1 MFTRILV
8 PLDGSLRAERSLPV
22 AARLSHSSGATV
34 ILARIVELPA
44 PFGPGSSSLGGAE
57 SAMAEERE
65 AVTRYLEEVAQRAE
79 LAGVATQVE
88 IAVAAAVAPALLDV
102 IQSAN
107 ADLVVI
113 CSHGHTGFTRWR
125 LGSVAQKI
133 ARHATVPTLVLR
145 AEGTNLAR
153 DSASASQTIR
163 ALAPLDGSPEAE
175 AALEPAAQVLTAL
188 AAPGR
193 GALHL
198 LHVVQ
203 VDDAAQASG
212 DVTSNQDA
220 LRPEAERYLREVT
233 ERFQRAPL
241 ADIPLDVTSSV
252 VFDAD
257 VAAAIL
263 DQAAS
268 ENHGYDMIV
277 MASHGRSGWQ
287 LWVMGS
293 VTERVLQT
301 SDLPL
306 LIVRPRNGA
315 LTQRTPGALAKKAIG
330 DEIAGWPGY

>member
-1 MFTRILV
+1 MTQI
-8 PLDGSLRAERSLPV
+8 
-22 AARLSHSSGATV
+22 
-34 ILARIVELPA
+34 
-44 PFGPGSSSLGGAE
+44 
-57 SAMAEERE
+57 
-65 AVTRYLEEVAQRAE
+65 EV
-79 LAGVATQVE
+79 
-88 IAVAAAVAPALLDV
+88 AVAAAVAPALLDV

-113 CSHGHTGFTRWR
+113 CSHGHTGFMRWR

-145 AEGTNLAR
+145 AEGSNLTDACVG
-153 DSASASQTIR
+153 ASRTIC

-175 AALEPAAQVLTAL
+175 TALEPAAQLLAAL

-193 GALHL
+193 GLLHL

-203 VDDAAQASG
+203 VDDGAPASG
-212 DVTSNQDA
+212 GVSSNQDA
-220 LRPEAERYLREVT
+220 LRPEAKRYLREVT

-241 ADIPLDVTSSV
+241 VDIPLDVTSSV
-252 VFDAD
+252 VLDAD
-257 VAAAIL
+257 VAVAIL
-263 DQAAS
+263 DQAVS
-268 ENHGYDMIV
+268 ENYGHDMIA
-277 MASHGRSGWQ
+277 MASHGRSGLR

-306 LIVRPRNGA
+306 LIVRPQNGA
-315 LTQRTPGALAKKAIG
+315 LARQAPETEAKKAIG

>member
-8 PLDGSLRAERSLPV
+8 PLDGSLRAEGSLPV
-22 AARLSHSSGATV
+22 AARLARSGAATV
-34 ILARIVELPA
+34 ILARIIERPV
-44 PFGPGSSSLGGAE
+44 PFGPDSSPHGDAE
-57 SAMAEERE
+57 SAMAKERE
-65 AVTRYLEEVAQRAE
+65 TVTHYLEEVAQRPI
-79 LAGVATQVE
+79 LAGVTTQVE
-88 IAVAAAVAPALLDV
+88 VALAEAVASALLDV
-102 IQSAN
+102 IQSAR

-113 CSHGHTGFTRWR
+113 SSHGHTGFTRWR

-145 AEGTNLAR
+145 AEGPNLTG
-153 DSASASQTIR
+153 DSAGASRTIR

-175 AALEPAAQVLTAL
+175 TALEPATQLLTTL

-203 VDDAAQASG
+203 VGDAPQASG
-212 DVTSNQDA
+212 GASHNQDA
-220 LRPEAERYLREVT
+220 LRPEAERYLHTVM

-241 ADIPLDVTSSV
+241 VDIPLDVTSSI

-263 DQAAS
+263 DEGAK
-268 ENHGYDMIV
+268 GYEMIA
-277 MASHGRSGWQ
+277 MASHGRSGLQ

-306 LIVRPRNGA
+306 LIVRPQDASLARQAPEIGA
-315 LTQRTPGALAKKAIG
+315 EKAIG
-330 DEIAGWPGY
+330 DEVAGWPGY